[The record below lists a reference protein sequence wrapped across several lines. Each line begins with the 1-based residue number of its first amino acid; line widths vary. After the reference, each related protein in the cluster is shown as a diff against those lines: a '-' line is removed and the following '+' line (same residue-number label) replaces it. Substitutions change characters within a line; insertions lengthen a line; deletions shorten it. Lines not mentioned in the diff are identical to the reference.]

1 MDHGRY
7 YADNLANWNDR
18 VPIHAGPDGYGLD
31 RYREDP
37 DHLSSIVEFDR
48 QYLDDVADKTLL
60 HLQCHIG
67 TDTVSWARLGA
78 RVTGIDFSGPALAVA
93 RNLADEIRVDATFVQ
108 SDVYSSPSAVA
119 GTFDIVYTGVGA
131 INWLP
136 DIERWADVVAHFTR
150 PGGTFYIREGHP
162 MLWALDHDA
171 TDGRVEVITPYFE
184 TPEPNTWDE
193 DVTYLG
199 TGSLTATTSHEWNHG
214 LGEIIDAL
222 IRSGFRIDLVHEHKF
237 LEWQALRQMRRVG
250 ERWVMPDDQR
260 DLVPLMYSI
269 RATRES

>member
-1 MDHGRY
+1 MDHAHY

-18 VPIHAGPDGYGLD
+18 VPIHAGPDGYDLD
-31 RYREDP
+31 RYRRDP
-37 DHLSSIVEFDR
+37 THLSSIVEFDR
-48 QYLDDVADKTLL
+48 HYLGDVAGKSLL

-78 RVTGIDFSGPALAVA
+78 RVTGIDFSEPALAVA
-93 RNLADEIRVDATFVQ
+93 RDLAEDIGVDATFVR
-108 SDVYSSPSAVA
+108 SDVYGSPDVVEGS
-119 GTFDIVYTGVGA
+119 FDVVYTGVGA

-136 DIERWADVVAHFTR
+136 DIVRWAEVVAHFTQ

-162 MLWALDHDA
+162 MLWAIDHDA
-171 TDGRVEVITPYFE
+171 DDDRLEVITPYFE
-184 TPEPNTWDE
+184 TREPTTWDE
-193 DVTYLG
+193 DATYTG

-222 IRSGFRIDLVHEHKF
+222 IRAGFHIELVHEHRF
-237 LEWQALRQMRRVG
+237 LEWPALPTMRQEG
-250 ERWVMPDDQR
+250 DRWVLPDEQR

-269 RATRES
+269 RAIRES